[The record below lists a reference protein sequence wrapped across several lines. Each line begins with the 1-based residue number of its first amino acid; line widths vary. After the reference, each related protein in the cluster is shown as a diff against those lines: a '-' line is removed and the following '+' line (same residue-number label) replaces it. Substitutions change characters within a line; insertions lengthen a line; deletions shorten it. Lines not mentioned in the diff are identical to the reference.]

1 LASAQDTHPEPA
13 EGEELGLS
21 ASVPTTTAK
30 PGTPRQHP
38 TKKKFELGR
47 RTRKL
52 TLAVHVVTSVG
63 WVGLSLSMVVLAI
76 MGYTTDDPAVAKGVF
91 YAMYVFDDTSVTV
104 FSVTAAI
111 TGILLSCG
119 TKWGLLLH
127 WWIVVK
133 WVITLF
139 MTIFAWFVIH
149 PIVTTASERTAD
161 LGDGPPDPGAAGD
174 FLLWSVPLLFAL
186 LTAAAVISVYKPWGR
201 TARGLRTQAAGR
213 RR

>member
-1 LASAQDTHPEPA
+1 MSAPA
-13 EGEELGLS
+13 AHHRAPAPAAG
-21 ASVPTTTAK
+21 ATTKAADAVM
-30 PGTPRQHP
+30 PRQRSA
-38 TKKKFELGR
+38 KKFELSR
-47 RTRKL
+47 RMRKL
-52 TLAVHVVTSVG
+52 VLAIHVVTSVG
-63 WVGLSLSMVVLAI
+63 WVGLSLSMAVLAV
-76 MGYTTDDPAVAKGVF
+76 MGFSTDDAAIAKGVY

-104 FSVTAAI
+104 FSLAAAI

-149 PIVTTASERTAD
+149 PMVTIATERTATA
-161 LGDGPPDPGAAGD
+161 GGAPPNPGPVVD
-174 FLLWSVPLLFAL
+174 FLLWSVPALFVL
-186 LTAAAVISVYKPWGR
+186 LTVAAVVSVYKPWGR
-201 TARGLRTQAAGR
+201 TARGHRIQTGAR